1 MAHRICPH
9 WLGYLL
15 LLNPFRKWVED
26 PHKLLGPFIQEGM
39 TVLEPG
45 CGMGYFT
52 LPLAQMVGQHGRVVA
67 LEIQPRMLA
76 VVERRAR
83 KSGLLDRLELRRI
96 KPNSLGVDDL
106 SNRVDFVAAIYM
118 VHEVLD
124 QYAFFADS
132 WQVLK
137 PGGKI
142 FIVEPKGHVSHDD
155 FQRTLAT
162 AKKIGFVTA
171 PLPHR
176 IGGRAALFVKPGH
189 YYSERQ

>member
-1 MAHRICPH
+1 MAHCICPH

-15 LLNPFRKWVED
+15 LLNPFRKWAED
-26 PHKLLGPFIQEGM
+26 PNRLLGPFIQEGM

-52 LPLAQMVGQHGRVVA
+52 LPLARMVGKHGRVVA
-67 LEIQPRMLA
+67 LEIQPRMLS

-83 KSGLLDRLELRRI
+83 RSGLLDRLELRQI
-96 KPNSLGVDDL
+96 KPNNLGVNDL
-106 SNRVDFVAAIYM
+106 SNKVDFVAAIHM
-118 VHEVLD
+118 VHEVHD
-124 QYAFFADS
+124 QHAFFADI

-155 FQRTLAT
+155 FERTVTT
-162 AKKIGFVTA
+162 ANKIGFVRE
-171 PLPHR
+171 PLSSR
-176 IGGRAALFVKPGH
+176 IGGCSALFVKSGL
-189 YYSERQ
+189 